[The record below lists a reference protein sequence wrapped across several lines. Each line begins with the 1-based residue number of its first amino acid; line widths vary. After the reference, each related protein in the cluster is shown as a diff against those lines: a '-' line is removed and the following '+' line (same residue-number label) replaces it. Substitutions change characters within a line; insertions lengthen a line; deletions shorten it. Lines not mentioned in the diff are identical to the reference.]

1 VKPAVIA
8 SFGAWAPGLDGEP
21 AWREWA
27 RAPRAPGAEGAP
39 DLGFVPAAQRR
50 RFDPLTR
57 AMFAAARACGDDA
70 SLANAATVFAT
81 RHGPFATTVSLL
93 EELAA
98 ERPLSPTRFSHS
110 VHNTHAGLFS
120 IWAGNR
126 QPSTSLAAR
135 GETFAH
141 GFLEAACRLARE
153 PGRPVLLVAGDE
165 PTPAPLRALDPDAC
179 GLHAVAL
186 LLSAEGRGERV
197 TLRLENGA
205 GERPQSELPEAL
217 CFLHWWLSG
226 EPELVLARAERTWIW
241 SRT

>member
-1 VKPAVIA
+1 M
-8 SFGAWAPGLDGEP
+8 S
-21 AWREWA
+21 
-27 RAPRAPGAEGAP
+27 
-39 DLGFVPAAQRR
+39 
-50 RFDPLTR
+50 
-57 AMFAAARACGDDA
+57 AAARPWRHDA
-70 SLANAATVFAT
+70 ALASAATVFAT
-81 RHGPFATTVSLL
+81 RHGPFATTVALL

-120 IWAGNR
+120 IWAGNQ
-126 QPSTSLAAR
+126 QPSPSLAAR

-165 PTPAPLRALDPDAC
+165 PTPEPLRALDPDAC

-186 LLSAEGRGERV
+186 LLRADGDGERV
-197 TLRLENGA
+197 ALRLENGA
-205 GERPQSELPEAL
+205 GGPPQSGLPDAL
-217 CFLHWWLSG
+217 CFLRWWRSG
-226 EPELVLARAERTWIW
+226 ERELVLARAERTWIW